1 MWMGRRESAQKRNT
15 GPVVF
20 FIAICMPG
28 LAVAQTAVPAPSD
41 DFSLSDELNGRLPH
55 WLRLSGEERVRWE
68 GFRGGGFKPDSTDYY
83 LLNRFRLSVTLLP
96 SSWIKFRFQT
106 QDARAGWKNQKPYA
120 APFQDTWNL
129 RLAYVELGDS
139 EKSTGL
145 RVGRQELA
153 FGSERLV
160 GMSNWSNTSRSFDA
174 VRGTLH
180 RGHFRLDAFAAS
192 VVVLHDGEVGMHRAG
207 NNLHGLYG
215 GLEDLIPG
223 SVIEPYFFW
232 RLAPAGQ
239 TEIGSGGKLDS
250 KTIGVRWKGMVRT
263 IDYGIDIVGQT
274 GSEGA
279 NNIRARAT
287 HVVIGY
293 TLPGG
298 LLRPRFLAEYNYA
311 SGDHDPK
318 DRTLG
323 TFDQLYPTVH
333 DKYGL
338 ADQFGWQNLQHVR
351 AGIELH
357 VSSKWMLS
365 GKYNSFWLADAH
377 DFLYSS
383 RSGPI
388 VRRADGSGGRFVG
401 QEPDVSAL
409 YTLSKGIRCGAG
421 FGYVLPGTF
430 LKRTTPGRSY
440 SSPYVMLDYAF

>member
-1 MWMGRRESAQKRNT
+1 MQRGLF
-15 GPVVF
+15 VF
-20 FIAICMPG
+20 LIVLSWPG
-28 LAVAQTAVPAPSD
+28 LAMAQQSPTPASD
-41 DFSLSDELNGRLPH
+41 DSSVSDELNQRLPR
-55 WLRLSGEERVRWE
+55 WLRFSGEERLRWE
-68 GFRGGGFKPDSTDYY
+68 GFQGGGFKPRSTDYY
-83 LLNRFRLSVTLLP
+83 LLTRVRAGVMLLP
-96 SSWIKFRFQT
+96 ASWLKLRFET
-106 QDARAGWKNQKPYA
+106 QDARAGWKTQKPYA
-120 APFQDTWNL
+120 APFQDTWDL
-129 RLAYVELGDS
+129 RLAYLELGDS

-160 GMSNWSNTSRSFDA
+160 GVSNWSNTSRTFDA
-174 VRGTLH
+174 VRATLH

-250 KTIGVRWKGMVRT
+250 KTIGVRWKGMIRT
-263 IDYGIDIVGQT
+263 IDYGIDVVRQSGR
-274 GSEGA
+274 EGA

-287 HVVIGY
+287 HVVMGY
-293 TLPGG
+293 TLSGNPF
-298 LLRPRFLAEYNYA
+298 RPRFLAEYNYA
-311 SGDHDPK
+311 SGDRNPNDH
-318 DRTLG
+318 TLG

-338 ADQFGWQNLQHVR
+338 ADQFGWQNMQHAR
-351 AGIELH
+351 AGIELN
-357 VSSKWMLS
+357 VRSKWMFS

-377 DFLYSS
+377 DALYSS

-388 VRRADGSGGRFVG
+388 VRRADGSAGRFVG
-401 QEPDVSAL
+401 QELDATAL
-409 YTLSKGIRCGAG
+409 YTLSKGMRTGAG
-421 FGYVLPGTF
+421 FGYVFPGTF
-430 LKRTTPGRSY
+430 LKRATPGRSY
-440 SSPYVMLDYAF
+440 SSPYLMLDYAF